1 MILDYV
7 GVKEINGSL
16 IVLDDVDHASYEEM
30 VEIHLDNGTRRQGRI
45 VQI

>member
-16 IVLDDVDHASYEEM
+16 IVLDDVDHASYEELSL
-30 VEIHLDNGTRRQGRI
+30 IHI
-45 VQI
+45 